1 MLWSMKAS
9 VEHLF
14 GGDTR
19 YSPVPYAQP
28 FQKPRFLSGHYSCP
42 HKRRLGVKHFQIRA
56 LVTRYVVPL
65 DNFTE
70 PRKSKEKMISFR
82 QSLQSKPPATI
93 LKLVQ
98 LVIPLQSLLP
108 GAPAAQKKK
117 RPAAAETVSAKK
129 PVKLKRT
136 QPLER
141 KGAGV
146 KERNR
151 HDPEKR
157 DNGQP

>member
-1 MLWSMKAS
+1 MWSMKAS
-9 VEHLF
+9 VERFF

-28 FQKPRFLSGHYSCP
+28 FQKPRFLSGHDSCP
-42 HKRRLGVKHFQIRA
+42 RKRRLGVKHFQIRA

-82 QSLQSKPPATI
+82 QSLRSEPPATI

-108 GAPAAQKKK
+108 GAPAAEKKK
-117 RPAAAETVSAKK
+117 LAAPAESDSAKK

-136 QPLER
+136 KPLEP
-141 KGAGV
+141 KKAGV
-146 KERNR
+146 KERNKTQSR
-151 HDPEKR
+151 KKK
-157 DNGQP
+157 